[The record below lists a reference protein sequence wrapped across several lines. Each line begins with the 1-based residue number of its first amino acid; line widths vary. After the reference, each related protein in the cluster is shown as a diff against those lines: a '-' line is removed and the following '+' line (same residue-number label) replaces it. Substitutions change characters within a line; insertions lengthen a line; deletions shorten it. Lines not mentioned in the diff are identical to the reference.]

1 MEEILE
7 QQANLLGVGEE
18 LLKEA
23 SRTLRD
29 AAGPDAL
36 RQAYELY
43 RGFYEAVDWREPFL
57 VAVLSFHV
65 VMLVLT
71 VVTRRSEVAQSAIFI
86 TCASAVLL
94 AERLNALAQTHW
106 REFSSQ
112 DYFDKDGVF
121 TTTVF
126 CMPLVCVLVLVL
138 INFLRLMTGVM
149 IQAKRAQLKQRARTE
164 KKKER

>member
-1 MEEILE
+1 M
-7 QQANLLGVGEE
+7 
-18 LLKEA
+18 
-23 SRTLRD
+23 
-29 AAGPDAL
+29 
-36 RQAYELY
+36 
-43 RGFYEAVDWREPFL
+43 